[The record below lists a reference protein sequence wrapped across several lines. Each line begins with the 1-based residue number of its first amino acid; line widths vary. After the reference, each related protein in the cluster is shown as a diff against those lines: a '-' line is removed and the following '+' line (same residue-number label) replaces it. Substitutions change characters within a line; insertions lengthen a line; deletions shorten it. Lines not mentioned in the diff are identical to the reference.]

1 MTTLSP
7 IPRVEPA
14 ILVLIAD
21 DHPSLRM
28 GLSTVVNNQPDMR
41 VVAEAAN
48 GPEAVAH
55 CAGQRIDVVLMD
67 LRMPGGN
74 GFEAITAITAAHP
87 QTRVVVLTTF
97 DLDEDIYR
105 AMRAG
110 AKAFLLKDSP
120 MAEIADAIR
129 KVHHGQQILQPNIQD
144 RLGNRLRREEL
155 TSRELE
161 VLQFL
166 IKGRTNKEI
175 AGALFISEDTVKAHL
190 KTLFLKL
197 GVNLR
202 TEAAIAAVRL
212 GLVYL

>member
-1 MTTLSP
+1 MTTPSP
-7 IPRVEPA
+7 SDRREPA
-14 ILVLIAD
+14 IHVLIAD
-21 DHPSLRM
+21 DHPALRM

-48 GPEAVAH
+48 GPEAVGQ
-55 CAGQRIDVVLMD
+55 CASRRIDVVLMD

-74 GFEAITAITAAHP
+74 GFEAITMITTAHP
-87 QTRVVVLTTF
+87 QTRVVVLTTY

-129 KVHHGQQILQPNIQD
+129 KVHHGQQILPPHIQD
-144 RLGNRLRREEL
+144 RLGDRLRRDDL

-161 VLQFL
+161 VLQL
-166 IKGRTNKEI
+166 LVKGRANKEI
-175 AGALFISEDTVKAHL
+175 ATALFISEDTVKAHL
-190 KTLFLKL
+190 KTLFQKL